1 MTGSIYFCLNQISDN
16 FMDKYEEDSDV
27 TFPGHVNISN
37 FHSEEEI
44 INDELDGFIHFS
56 KRKS

>member
-1 MTGSIYFCLNQISDN
+1 
-16 FMDKYEEDSDV
+16 MDKYEEDSDV